1 MKPTLVILAAG
12 MGSRYGSL
20 KQIDTIGPSGE
31 RIIDYSIYDAVQAG
45 FGKIVLII
53 RKEFEKDFK
62 EVILKELPSNIE
74 VELVYQ
80 ELDNIPDG
88 VSYPKKRKKPW
99 GTGHALLMVAPVVK
113 EPFVVIN
120 ADDFYGAE
128 SFKTAANFLALE
140 KLANEYGIVGY
151 KLKNTLSEFGTVSRG
166 VCESDDENYLISIV
180 ERTKIKIANSK
191 VVYEGEDNKWQSFTG
206 NEIVSMNMFAFTPTI
221 FTAFEEGFKN
231 FLNNNKDNI
240 TAEFFMPTVV
250 SDLIKANEAKVKV
263 LESNASWFGLTYS
276 EDKPM
281 VKAKLAKLAE
291 DGTYPKKLWT

>member
-31 RIIDYSIYDAVQAG
+31 RIIDYSIYDAIRAG
-45 FGKIVLII
+45 FGKVVLII
-53 RKEFEKDFK
+53 RKEFEKDFR
-62 EVILKELPSNIE
+62 EVILKELPANIE

-88 VSYPKKRKKPW
+88 ISYPKERKKPW

-128 SFKTAANFLALE
+128 SFKTAADFLALE
-140 KLANEYGIVGY
+140 KPDNEYGIVGY

-180 ERTKIKIANSK
+180 ERTKIKIEDSK
-191 VVYEGEDNKWQSFTG
+191 IVYEVEDNKWQSFSG
-206 NEIVSMNMFAFTPTI
+206 DEIVSMNMFAFTPTI
-221 FTAFEEGFKN
+221 FTAFEEGFKT
-231 FLNNNKDNI
+231 FLNSNKDNI

-263 LESNASWFGLTYS
+263 LESDASWFGLTYA

-291 DGTYPKKLWT
+291 DRIYPKKLWA